1 MKLIRRKKGKGF
13 SILAVVLAML
23 ILSIMGLT
31 VGYLTAVGEISNT
44 NQISSVEAYYIA
56 QTGVEYSIKQIYDA
70 ITNTVN
76 VPEPGITVGQG
87 SFIVSQVNTSI
98 TITGRLG
105 NANRVLHVS
114 SPSNADCTPF
124 DISHANL
131 DMNDTLHHIYFNK
144 TCLQTT
150 VIDKMQM
157 SWTPDNGEKIQ
168 KVRIENTYVYNN
180 AAGQGSGEILEL
192 ADYTVTNA
200 SQQEIS
206 KIQFNNTISG
216 KIFTLTMIMVD
227 GSTRKMNFGPV

>member
-1 MKLIRRKKGKGF
+1 MKPVRQKCSGF
-13 SILAVVLAML
+13 SILAVILVML
-23 ILSIMGLT
+23 VLSIMGLT
-31 VGYLTAVGEISNT
+31 VGYLTAVSEMSNT
-44 NQISSVEAYYIA
+44 NQMSSVKAYYIA
-56 QTGVEYSIKQIYDA
+56 AAGVEYSIKQIYDA
-70 ITNTVN
+70 AANTVN
-76 VPEPGITVGQG
+76 VPEPGMAVGSE

-98 TITGRLG
+98 TITGRSG

-124 DISHANL
+124 DVSHANL

-157 SWTPDNGEKIQ
+157 SWIPDNGEKIQ
-168 KVRIENTYVYNN
+168 KVRMGNTYVYNN
-180 AAGQGSGEILEL
+180 AAGQGSGQILEL
-192 ADYTVTNA
+192 ADYTVNDA

-216 KIFTLTMIMVD
+216 KTFTLTMIMID
-227 GSTRKMNFGPV
+227 GSTRKMTFGPV